1 MTTRR
6 VFLGGLAAASARCAW
21 AGVGG
26 RQVKIGAISY
36 SYRTMPHRPFAMLDY
51 AVASGVDS
59 LELMGRDAEV
69 DAGAPDPYT
78 RTSEGRKALNEWRL
92 RAGAAVFREIAAKY
106 AARGMGVHIVKFGE
120 IGDLGMSDALMD
132 YFFGVAQAFGAG
144 AVTCEIPKPV
154 AWERCGKRLAAWS
167 EKFGV
172 KVAFHNHLQIDA
184 KTYDGPL
191 LGYGPGLAINYDIAQ
206 YIAANDDDPVAF
218 VEKYRDRLFS
228 IHVKDGT
235 SRANGGKLT
244 AFGEGDVPLARLLKT
259 VRRINPSIACDVE
272 LEYSIPKDSDA
283 VKETAKCVNYC
294 RRALA

>member
-1 MTTRR
+1 
-6 VFLGGLAAASARCAW
+6 
-21 AGVGG
+21 
-26 RQVKIGAISY
+26 
-36 SYRTMPHRPFAMLDY
+36 MPHRPFAMLDY

-92 RAGAAVFREIAAKY
+92 RAGSAVFREIAEKY
-106 AARGMGVHIVKFGE
+106 AVRGMGVHIVKFGE

-172 KVAFHNHLQIDA
+172 KVAFHNHLQINA
-184 KTYDGPL
+184 KTYEGPL

-218 VEKYRDRLFS
+218 VEKYRDRIFS

-235 SRANGGKLT
+235 SRAKGGKLT
-244 AFGEGDVPLARLLKT
+244 AFGEGDVPLVRLFKT
-259 VRRINPSIACDVE
+259 VRRINPSIACDIE
-272 LEYSIPKDSDA
+272 LEYPMPKDSDA
-283 VKETAKCVNYC
+283 VKEVAKCVAYC
-294 RRALA
+294 HRALV